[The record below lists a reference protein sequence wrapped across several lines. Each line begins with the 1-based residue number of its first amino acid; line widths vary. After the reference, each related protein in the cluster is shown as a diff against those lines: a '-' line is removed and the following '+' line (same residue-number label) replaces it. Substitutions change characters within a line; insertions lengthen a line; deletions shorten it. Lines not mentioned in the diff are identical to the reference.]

1 MEKKTNFII
10 TLISLITMGCSS
22 DYKMNL
28 IPEELEPGIEIPE
41 IEVSPTSHSFGALSA
56 GSEIQSI
63 AVTIENIG
71 NGDLDIDDIYLHSG
85 TSNFSIVSIPTNTVE
100 PLNSVDLI
108 VSYSPGTYE
117 TNSDIISIISNDE
130 DEPDVWVLLD
140 GSGDAPV
147 IKITPDYYDFGMVYL
162 GCDDTIP
169 IEIENI
175 GNSNLIISDIE
186 YFASLPVDFEM
197 QNYETSWG
205 ALPITIA
212 PGDVIDVNVG
222 YIPLDDQDDSAY
234 LEVMSNDP
242 VNPIATAGQD
252 GLGDYFAW
260 NIDSYTQNG
269 TVDVDILFVIDNSG
283 SMGSNQTNIKNNFDT
298 FMNTFT
304 AAGVSYQ
311 IALITTDDS
320 NFVGD
325 IITNTTVDPVTEFN
339 NQIDSIGTRGSAYEK
354 GLWFAY
360 ESTTTG
366 DASPGSATGFFRSS
380 ARLVVVYVSDE
391 PDFSHQTHGSGGST
405 TMTPSDYSAS
415 LLSLKSSSDLVIA
428 HAIAGD
434 HPSGCSSN
442 GGAQF
447 GDGYYDVVTD
457 LGGTFMSICASDW
470 SVTMDS
476 LARDSIAL
484 SDFPLSGDAIEDTI
498 EVKVNGFLSYDWIYN
513 ATENS
518 ISMTTAPAE
527 GSSIEIQYA
536 IWAEC

>member
-1 MEKKTNFII
+1 MRKITNFII
-10 TLISLITMGCSS
+10 TLISLIMMGCSS

-28 IPEELEPGIEIPE
+28 VTEKPEPGIEIPE
-41 IEVSPTSHSFGALSA
+41 IEVSPTNHSFGALSA
-56 GSEIQSI
+56 GSETQSI

-71 NGDLDIDDIYLHSG
+71 NGNLDIDDIYLHSG
-85 TSNFSIVSIPTNTVE
+85 ASNFSITSIPTNTVE

-108 VSYSPGTYE
+108 VTYSPGTYE

-147 IKITPDYYDFGMVYL
+147 IKITPEYYDFGMVYL
-162 GCDDTIP
+162 GCDDSIP

-186 YFASLPVDFEM
+186 YFASLPVDFGM
-197 QNYETSWG
+197 QGYEASWG

-212 PGDVIDVNVG
+212 PGDIIDVNVE

-242 VNPIATAGQD
+242 TKPVATAEQD
-252 GLGDYFAW
+252 GLGDYFGW
-260 NIDSYTQNG
+260 NIDSYTQDG

-311 IALITTDDS
+311 IALITTDNS
-320 NFVGD
+320 SFVGD
-325 IITNTTVDPVTEFN
+325 MITNTTVDPVTEFN

-366 DASPGSATGFFRSS
+366 DASPGSSTGFFRSS

-415 LLSLKSSSDLVIA
+415 LLSLKSSSDLIVA

-434 HPSGCSSN
+434 YPSGCSSN

-447 GDGYYDVVTD
+447 GEGYYDVVSD

-498 EVKVNGFLSYDWIYN
+498 EVKINGFLSYDWVYN
-513 ATENS
+513 PAENS
-518 ISMTTAPAE
+518 ISITTAPAD
-527 GSSIEIQYA
+527 GSSVEIQYA